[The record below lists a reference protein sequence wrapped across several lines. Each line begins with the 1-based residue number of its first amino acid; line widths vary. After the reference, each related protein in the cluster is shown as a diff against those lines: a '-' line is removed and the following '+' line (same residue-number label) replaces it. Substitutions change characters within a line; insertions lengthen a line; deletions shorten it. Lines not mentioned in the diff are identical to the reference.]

1 MALSKTIWVEVE
13 DVALAYWE
21 EAKRQNPNLLERL
34 ADVVRRAQ
42 VKGLSHWSIDAALHV
57 LRFETP
63 VSTGD
68 GCFKVNNNVSS
79 VASRD
84 LLSRYPQ
91 FVGFLKTR
99 SRKPHPGW
107 VRVPRSLL

>member
-1 MALSKTIWVEVE
+1 MAPSKTVWVEVN
-13 DVALAYWE
+13 DVALASWE

-63 VSTGD
+63 VTTG
-68 GCFKVNNNVSS
+68 GSCFKINNNISS

-84 LLSRYPQ
+84 LLSCYPQ
-91 FVGFLKTR
+91 FEGFLKTR
-99 SRKPHPGW
+99 VRRPQRGW
-107 VRVPRSLL
+107 VRVQHSSL